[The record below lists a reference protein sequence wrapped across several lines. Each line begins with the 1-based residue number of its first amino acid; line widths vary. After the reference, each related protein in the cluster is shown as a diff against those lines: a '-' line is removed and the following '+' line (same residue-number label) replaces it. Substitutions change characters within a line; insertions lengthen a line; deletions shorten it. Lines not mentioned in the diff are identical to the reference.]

1 MLETFIVFALL
12 LCVVEA
18 VVRYRRKIQPAS
30 RQLDELRRER
40 LP

>member
-18 VVRYRRKIQPAS
+18 VVRYRRRIRPAS
-30 RQLDELRRER
+30 QLLDPTRRR